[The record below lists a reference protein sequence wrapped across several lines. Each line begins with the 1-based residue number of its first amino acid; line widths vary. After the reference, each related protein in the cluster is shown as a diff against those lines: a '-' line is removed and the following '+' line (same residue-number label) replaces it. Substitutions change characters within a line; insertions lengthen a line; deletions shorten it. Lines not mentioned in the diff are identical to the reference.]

1 MRLLLDTHALLW
13 WSEDNPR
20 LGAAARDAIRDG
32 ANEVYVSAVSAFEIG
47 QKYRM
52 GKLPDVAVLAEH
64 FPAEVERHGF
74 APLPI
79 ELSHARR
86 AGTMDIPHKDPF
98 DRLLIAQAREEGM
111 TLVSNETVFD
121 GFDVQR
127 LW

>member
-20 LGAAARDAIRDG
+20 LSAAARDAIRDG
-32 ANEVYVSAVSAFEIG
+32 SNEVFVSAVSAFEIG

-52 GKLPDVAVLAEH
+52 GKLPDVAVLADN

-74 APLPI
+74 EPLPI
-79 ELSHARR
+79 ELSHAQL

-98 DRLLIAQAREEGM
+98 DRLLIAQAREEAM
-111 TLVSNETVFD
+111 VLVSNEAVFD
-121 GFDVQR
+121 RFDVER